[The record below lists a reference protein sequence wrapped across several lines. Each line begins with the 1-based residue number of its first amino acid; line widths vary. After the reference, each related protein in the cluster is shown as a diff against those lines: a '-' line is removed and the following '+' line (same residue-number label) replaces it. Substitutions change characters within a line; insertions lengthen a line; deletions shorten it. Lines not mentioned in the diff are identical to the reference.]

1 MGGARPRDAV
11 VEIKSWLIGFEET
24 ERCELT
30 GATISSGA
38 KMAALDR
45 PRWNW
50 QTRQSRSSG
59 VLLEE
64 LFRPLSEKRFAEVA
78 LLRWDA
84 NP

>member
-1 MGGARPRDAV
+1 M
-11 VEIKSWLIGFEET
+11 GFEET
-24 ERCELT
+24 ARCALT
-30 GATISSGA
+30 GATTSSGA

-59 VLLEE
+59 VLVEE
-64 LFRPLSEKRFAEVA
+64 LFRPLSEKRFADVA
-78 LLRWDA
+78 LFFSEA